1 MNYVK
6 KKKSLLS
13 FIDWLV
19 HMIAYGL
26 ILILTSY
33 IFKNTVYI
41 QSWMWGFIAAIII
54 YLLNKTVKPLVF
66 WLTLPIT
73 GLTFGLFYIF
83 INVATLK
90 LVQYITVNHFIIT
103 GYIMPFIV
111 ACFISIMNILIDELV
126 INKFK
131 KRG

>member
-1 MNYVK
+1 MNYAK
-6 KKKSLLS
+6 KKKPLLS

-33 IFKNTVYI
+33 IFKKTVYI
-41 QSWMWGFIAAIII
+41 QSWMWGFVAAVII

-90 LVQYITVNHFIIT
+90 LVQYITINHFIIT

>member
-1 MNYVK
+1 
-6 KKKSLLS
+6 
-13 FIDWLV
+13 
-19 HMIAYGL
+19 
-26 ILILTSY
+26 
-33 IFKNTVYI
+33 
-41 QSWMWGFIAAIII
+41 
-54 YLLNKTVKPLVF
+54 VKPLVF

-90 LVQYITVNHFIIT
+90 LVQYITINHFIIT